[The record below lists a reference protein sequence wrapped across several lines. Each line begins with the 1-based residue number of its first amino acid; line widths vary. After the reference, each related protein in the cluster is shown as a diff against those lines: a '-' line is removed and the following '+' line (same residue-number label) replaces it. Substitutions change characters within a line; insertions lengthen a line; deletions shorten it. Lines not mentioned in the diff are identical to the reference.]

1 MKPLKIVIVTQNIYP
16 KLSPRAHRSSQL
28 AFGLADAGHDVTV
41 YALLGNSFDYK
52 VYQKNRNIKFKN
64 LGKSK
69 LGLADSENNSNRT
82 IFNRGMKRLFWKVFM
97 YPDIEMV
104 PMIRK
109 ALKKEKDIDILISI
123 AVPYINHFAIAGMKK
138 ISAKCWISDCGDPF
152 TKNPFHKM
160 PHHFEYFERKW
171 SKKTN
176 YIVVPI
182 EEAKVGYFQEF
193 RDKIKVIPQGF
204 NFDDIKLADYKKNT
218 IPTFAYSG
226 VTYKDVRDPS
236 NFLDYL
242 VGLDKP
248 FKLIVYSKGGLFAQY
263 NHSLG
268 DKMEIRDYAQM
279 DDRALVR
286 LVVEGDSR
294 AFEPLFMRHK
304 DIIYAMLVKRS
315 CKADDV
321 DDMLQE
327 AFMKAFVNI
336 NRYNPD
342 YDFGAWICTIAKN
355 TFVDFNRSRRNKA
368 LNPENNLPL
377 EGRCTTNAQAVSPT
391 PEESI
396 INAQQRAQIERYIAT
411 LPEDYRELFVL
422 RFIEEYTYE
431 EIAEALQ
438 MKLGTVKTRIFRVR
452 AMMCKMITDGD
463 KIE

>member
-1 MKPLKIVIVTQNIYP
+1 
-16 KLSPRAHRSSQL
+16 
-28 AFGLADAGHDVTV
+28 
-41 YALLGNSFDYK
+41 
-52 VYQKNRNIKFKN
+52 
-64 LGKSK
+64 
-69 LGLADSENNSNRT
+69 
-82 IFNRGMKRLFWKVFM
+82 
-97 YPDIEMV
+97 
-104 PMIRK
+104 
-109 ALKKEKDIDILISI
+109 
-123 AVPYINHFAIAGMKK
+123 
-138 ISAKCWISDCGDPF
+138 
-152 TKNPFHKM
+152 
-160 PHHFEYFERKW
+160 
-171 SKKTN
+171 
-176 YIVVPI
+176 
-182 EEAKVGYFQEF
+182 
-193 RDKIKVIPQGF
+193 
-204 NFDDIKLADYKKNT
+204 
-218 IPTFAYSG
+218 
-226 VTYKDVRDPS
+226 
-236 NFLDYL
+236 
-242 VGLDKP
+242 
-248 FKLIVYSKGGLFAQY
+248 
-263 NHSLG
+263 
-268 DKMEIRDYAQM
+268 MEIRDYRSL
-279 DDRALVR
+279 DDRALVK

-304 DIIYAMLVKRS
+304 DTIYAMLVKRATNS
-315 CKADDV
+315 DDV
-321 DDMLQE
+321 EDLLQE

-336 NRYNPD
+336 NRYNPN